1 MKGDLKS
8 MKKSKVLSVLITAI
22 FVFSSFTVAFA
33 DTNYNQWNSMANYP
47 QDVINTGYFS
57 SVKALIDKKII
68 TGYED
73 GTFKPEKPIT
83 RAEIAV
89 AVTKMTN
96 RTNQVDAV
104 KKVNK
109 FTDLS
114 GTNYDWARGYVN
126 VLVDSGII
134 KGTSDTT
141 FSPGKNITYSELMT
155 FLIRTR
161 AGAASEVEGYGTWP
175 NNYIEYATRYN
186 LTGDITIKDWNAQ
199 ATRGD
204 MAKLMYRMMP
214 KSN

>member
-1 MKGDLKS
+1 MKGDLKF
-8 MKKSKVLSVLITAI
+8 MKKSKVLSLLIASI
-22 FVFSSFTVAFA
+22 LVFSSFTVAFA
-33 DTNYNQWNSMANYP
+33 DTSYSPWNSMDSYP
-47 QDVINTGYFS
+47 KDVINTEYFS
-57 SVKALIDKKII
+57 SVKTLIDKKII

-89 AVTKMTN
+89 AITKMTG
-96 RTNQVDAV
+96 RVSQVEAA
-104 KKVNK
+104 KTVNK
-109 FTDLS
+109 FADLS
-114 GTNYDWARGYVN
+114 SKNYDWARGSVN
-126 VLVDSGII
+126 VLSDAGII

-161 AGAASEVEGYGTWP
+161 AGAVSEIEGYGTWP
-175 NNYIEYATRYN
+175 NNYIEYAQRYN
-186 LTGDITIKDWNAQ
+186 LTGNITIKDWNAQ

-214 KSN
+214 KNN